1 MLLFP
6 AIPGAEPRMGCV
18 ASLATRGLRVG
29 EIPAARGYDGSDGS
43 SYLLYFKETFLYQD
57 GNLWIIIYYRYFI
70 FLKV

>member
-43 SYLLYFKETFLYQD
+43 SYLLYIKETFLY
-57 GNLWIIIYYRYFI
+57 
-70 FLKV
+70 